1 MCEMLGTDPVEEDVP
16 LELED
21 FPVAMQVA
29 FSVYQNLQDNWD
41 SVGGNYLGKV
51 KTNFVETLNILGVE
65 QDNHREIF
73 VLVNLLDSVRAELIK
88 PASK

>member
-1 MCEMLGTDPVEEDVP
+1 MLGTDPVEEDVP